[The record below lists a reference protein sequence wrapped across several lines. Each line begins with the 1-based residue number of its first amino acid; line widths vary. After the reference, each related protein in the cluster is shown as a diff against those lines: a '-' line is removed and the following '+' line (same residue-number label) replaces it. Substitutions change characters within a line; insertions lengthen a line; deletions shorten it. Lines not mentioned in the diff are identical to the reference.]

1 MRDTGGFEIYVD
13 PADDPEIG
21 EILLVKKKKSRAAL
35 NGMSWGT
42 LGEVTNVPPM
52 TKPKESKEKGGK
64 KEKEGLLK
72 VKMDENQKWWS
83 IGRGRKDSKEKDKE
97 KDKEKERAKCKTNQ
111 VQYCVDC

>member
-1 MRDTGGFEIYVD
+1 MRSTGGFEIYID

-21 EILLVKKKKSRAAL
+21 EILLFKKKSRAAL

-42 LGEVTNVPPM
+42 LGEVTNVPLI
-52 TKPKESKEKGGK
+52 TKPKESKEKGRK

-72 VKMDENQKWWS
+72 VKMDENQKWWNL
-83 IGRGRKDSKEKDKE
+83 GRGRKDSKEKE
-97 KDKEKERAKCKTNQ
+97 KDKEKNRAKCKTNQ

>member
-1 MRDTGGFEIYVD
+1 MRSTGGFEIYIN

-21 EILLVKKKKSRAAL
+21 EILLFKKKSCAAL

-42 LGEVTNVPPM
+42 LGEVTNVLLI

-72 VKMDENQKWWS
+72 VKMDENQKWWNL
-83 IGRGRKDSKEKDKE
+83 GRGRKDSKEKE
-97 KDKEKERAKCKTNQ
+97 KDKEKNRAKCKTNQ